1 MTIENPGYEE
11 AWDELVTIRAAL
23 EDGRVGIGSLAT
35 TLARAGHLVAVCRRH
50 LRAGTIAVEEFTS
63 GVADASRDDVQGT

>member
-1 MTIENPGYEE
+1 MSIEEPSYEE
-11 AWDELVTIRAAL
+11 AWAELTAIRAAL
-23 EDGRVGIGSLAT
+23 EEGRVGISGLAT

-50 LRAGTIAVEEFTS
+50 LHAGTIAVEEFTS

>member
-1 MTIENPGYEE
+1 VSIEDPGYEE
-11 AWDELVTIRAAL
+11 AWAELATIRAAL

-50 LRAGTIAVEEFTS
+50 LRAGTVAVEEFVS